1 MNLLPP
7 KKDVAL
13 AFLERGLVRVFLD
26 PRPKEVVVPPHF
38 KKQPQLILDIGLNLP
53 IPIPDLQ
60 VDEAGITCTLSFDRP
75 YHAFY
80 CVLPWSSVF
89 ALVGDGQRSMIW
101 PDDVPVE
108 IQLSVRPAKPAA
120 PEREAPK
127 LSVVPPSGESSS
139 DKPEKAEKAEKRK
152 AKRAAKKA
160 ELRVAPP
167 APESTPAVAPAPAP
181 VVARA
186 AAPVVAP
193 APAMAS
199 APGPSSRRDDSDD
212 LTSDLPPPPSK
223 KKRELPP
230 YLRVVK

>member
-1 MNLLPP
+1 MNVLPP

-26 PRPKEVVVPPHF
+26 PRAKEVVVPPHF

-80 CVLPWSSVF
+80 CVLPWPCVF

-108 IQLSVRPAKPAA
+108 IQLSVRPVKAPA

-127 LSVVPPSGESSS
+127 LSVVPAPSKGE
-139 DKPEKAEKAEKRK
+139 KNEKRK

-160 ELRVAPP
+160 ELRVAEEPEAAPAAEAAPSAAEAQPNDADPVDSPNPP
-167 APESTPAVAPAPAP
+167 EVAP
-181 VVARA
+181 
-186 AAPVVAP
+186 
-193 APAMAS
+193 
-199 APGPSSRRDDSDD
+199 
-212 LTSDLPPPPSK
+212 K
-223 KKRELPP
+223 KKGKRELPP

>member
-38 KKQPQLILDIGLNLP
+38 KKQPQLILDVGLNLP

-80 CVLPWSSVF
+80 CVLPWSCVF

-108 IQLSVRPAKPAA
+108 IQLSVRPNKAPAAA
-120 PEREAPK
+120 PEREAPR
-127 LSVVPPSGESSS
+127 LSVVPSAPASEAQVGAPG
-139 DKPEKAEKAEKRK
+139 DGDDPAKNQKAEKRK

-167 APESTPAVAPAPAP
+167 AA
-181 VVARA
+181 
-186 AAPVVAP
+186 
-193 APAMAS
+193 AS
-199 APGPSSRRDDSDD
+199 APAAPAAPSSKKELPKSDD
-212 LTSDLPPPPSK
+212 GDAIHEDDPAPSNKK
-223 KKRELPP
+223 KKRELPS

>member
-26 PRPKEVVVPPHF
+26 PRAKEVIVPPHF
-38 KKQPQLILDIGLNLP
+38 RKQPQLILDVGLNLP

-80 CVLPWSSVF
+80 CVLPWSCVF

-108 IQLSVRPAKPAA
+108 IQLSVRPAKPAP

-127 LSVVPPSGESSS
+127 LSVVPDAPPPAEASVAKLG
-139 DKPEKAEKAEKRK
+139 DQAEKAEKRK

-160 ELRVAPP
+160 ELRVAAPQGTGKP
-167 APESTPAVAPAPAP
+167 AAPKLAAAPAPAESKP
-181 VVARA
+181 A
-186 AAPVVAP
+186 AADD
-193 APAMAS
+193 
-199 APGPSSRRDDSDD
+199 DDSIV
-212 LTSDLPPPPSK
+212 SPPPKK
-223 KKRELPP
+223 KKRELPS

>member
-80 CVLPWSSVF
+80 CVLPWSFVF

-108 IQLSVRPAKPAA
+108 IQLSVRPAKAPA

-127 LSVVPPSGESSS
+127 LSVVPPSSAP
-139 DKPEKAEKAEKRK
+139 DKTEKAEKRK

-167 APESTPAVAPAPAP
+167 APASKKDASKTAPSEPAEPEPAPP
-181 VVARA
+181 GDDDT
-186 AAPVVAP
+186 
-193 APAMAS
+193 AS
-199 APGPSSRRDDSDD
+199 PSD
-212 LTSDLPPPPSK
+212 TPPPNKK

>member
-26 PRPKEVVVPPHF
+26 PRPKNVIVPPHF
-38 KKQPQLILDIGLNLP
+38 KKEPKLILDIGLNLP

-60 VDEAGITCTLSFDRP
+60 VDEMGITCTLSFDRP
-75 YHAFY
+75 YQAYY

-89 ALVGDGQRSMIW
+89 ALVGDGQRSMVW

-108 IQLSVRPAKPAA
+108 VQLSVKPVKPAP

-127 LSVVPPSGESSS
+127 LSVVPTPVESASEK
-139 DKPEKAEKAEKRK
+139 DEKDEKAEKAEKRK

-160 ELRVAPP
+160 ELRVAQAERTEEKP
-167 APESTPAVAPAPAP
+167 APEKAQPAP
-181 VVARA
+181 VSDAE
-186 AAPVVAP
+186 
-193 APAMAS
+193 S
-199 APGPSSRRDDSDD
+199 DSETPSDA
-212 LTSDLPPPPSK
+212 PPPNPK

>member
-26 PRPKEVVVPPHF
+26 PRPKNVIVPPHF
-38 KKQPQLILDIGLNLP
+38 KKEPKLILDIGLNLP

-80 CVLPWSSVF
+80 CVLPWPSVF
-89 ALVGDGQRSMIW
+89 ALVGDGQRSMVW

-108 IQLSVRPAKPAA
+108 VQLAVKPVKVAPPP
-120 PEREAPK
+120 PERDAPK
-127 LSVVPPSGESSS
+127 LSVVPSQDTP
-139 DKPEKAEKAEKRK
+139 PEKDDKAEKAEKRK

-160 ELRVAPP
+160 ELRVAPVDG
-167 APESTPAVAPAPAP
+167 AAGGGTLRSIDGSAGGATLRSVDGST
-181 VVARA
+181 
-186 AAPVVAP
+186 
-193 APAMAS
+193 
-199 APGPSSRRDDSDD
+199 GGGTSRGKDDSDSEIEP
-212 LTSDLPPPPSK
+212 TPPPPNQK

>member
-26 PRPKEVVVPPHF
+26 PRAKEVIVPPHF
-38 KKQPQLILDIGLNLP
+38 KKQPQLILDVGLNLP
-53 IPIPDLQ
+53 IPIPDLN

-80 CVLPWSSVF
+80 CVLPWSCVF

-108 IQLSVRPAKPAA
+108 IQLSVRPAKPAP

-127 LSVVPPSGESSS
+127 LSVVPAALPSEPSV
-139 DKPEKAEKAEKRK
+139 DKSTKGDKAEKAEKRK

-160 ELRVAPP
+160 ELQG
-167 APESTPAVAPAPAP
+167 APAP
-181 VVARA
+181 VPKKTLAAVPDQPEPAPSA
-186 AAPVVAP
+186 AAADVVDD
-193 APAMAS
+193 
-199 APGPSSRRDDSDD
+199 DDSIV
-212 LTSDLPPPPSK
+212 SPPPNKK

>member
-26 PRPKEVVVPPHF
+26 PRAKEVIVPPHF
-38 KKQPQLILDIGLNLP
+38 RKQPQLILDVGLNLP

-80 CVLPWSSVF
+80 CVLPWSCVF

-108 IQLSVRPAKPAA
+108 IQLSVRPAKPAP

-127 LSVVPPSGESSS
+127 LSVVPDAPPPAEASVAKLG
-139 DKPEKAEKAEKRK
+139 DQAEKAEKRK

-160 ELRVAPP
+160 ELRVAAPQGTGKP
-167 APESTPAVAPAPAP
+167 AAPKLAAAPAPAESKP
-181 VVARA
+181 A
-186 AAPVVAP
+186 AADD
-193 APAMAS
+193 
-199 APGPSSRRDDSDD
+199 DDSIV
-212 LTSDLPPPPSK
+212 SPPPKK
-223 KKRELPP
+223 KKRELPS
-230 YLRVVK
+230 YLRIVK